1 MLDHKDLLDILQT
14 ILTEYLFQ
22 KTYQKF
28 SRLDSK
34 LGGRKSGLP
43 KSHCIK
49 QLICAQ
55 VLGQKA
61 VLAEDIHKLNILL
74 KCEMS

>member
-1 MLDHKDLLDILQT
+1 MDHKDLLDILKT
-14 ILTEYLFQ
+14 ILSEYFFQ

-28 SRLDSK
+28 SRLGSK
-34 LGGRKSGLP
+34 LGGRKSGLR

-61 VLAEDIHKLNILL
+61 VLAEDIHKLNTLL